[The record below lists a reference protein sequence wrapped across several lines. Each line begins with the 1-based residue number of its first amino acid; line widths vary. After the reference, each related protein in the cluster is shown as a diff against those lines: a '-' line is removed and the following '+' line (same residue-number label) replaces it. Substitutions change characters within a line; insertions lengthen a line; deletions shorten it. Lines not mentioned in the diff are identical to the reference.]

1 MAPPTRCPFFWNYHA
16 RRARPVKQIAEENRG
31 TKTKENLRAV
41 GAFEDFLNGEESN
54 HGGDA
59 DGVPDELT
67 PGGFDWWGPRHPHS
81 TRPDPRHTRT
91 PFAAVRFEKHTRP
104 HSLHHHAPHLHL
116 APP

>member
-16 RRARPVKQIAEENRG
+16 RRARPLKQIAEENRG

-67 PGGFDWWGPRHPHS
+67 PGGFDWWAARTLAACA
-81 TRPDPRHTRT
+81 TRPLRAGSARVAHDTGGGAFRNFSHVI
-91 PFAAVRFEKHTRP
+91 FDGDAQ
-104 HSLHHHAPHLHL
+104 
-116 APP
+116 